1 MSDFT
6 CEVMRVD
13 DVIKHPD
20 ADRLTI
26 VKVRGYNCIANL
38 KEDGSYRYNKGD
50 LVVYIPE
57 GAVLT
62 EPLLKKMGFWKDDK
76 GMLAG
81 SKGNRVKAIKLRG
94 IVSQGI
100 LYPVTKIGGA
110 TVTLSDDSNDGFK
123 SLDVVEGDNVAEFL
137 DIVKYEPVIPESMTG
152 ELFNVGSENTVKFDV
167 ENIQKYPDLFKDG
180 EEVVFT
186 EKLHGT
192 FCAFAFVPGL
202 NHADAVD
209 GDFFAFSKGLG
220 AQGLVFK
227 NSDKNALSNIYHK
240 ALLKYL
246 PALKRFVDFGTDNEQ
261 KLPTYV
267 LGELYGRGIQDLT
280 YDGLEEVKF
289 RFFSVVQ
296 KDHGRV
302 VFMPPQFLAHVEDF
316 FEAVPVLY
324 RGPFSHMAVDQY
336 KGGKTFLGGVNIRE
350 GIVITP
356 WVERTTD
363 EIGRLALKAISPE
376 YLLRKGG
383 TEFN

>member
-6 CEVMRVD
+6 CEVMKID

-38 KEDGSYRYNKGD
+38 KEDGTYRYNKGD

-62 EPLLKKMGFWKDDK
+62 EALLKKMGFWKDDK

-94 IVSQGI
+94 VVSQGI
-100 LYPVTKIGGA
+100 LHPLTQSTCDTVGFIEAPNGA
-110 TVTLSDDSNDGFK
+110 NVQV
-123 SLDVVEGDNVAEFL
+123 SLGVDVADLLG
-137 DIVKYEPVIPESMTG
+137 IVKYEPVIPESMSG
-152 ELFNVGSENTVKFDV
+152 EVFNVGTENTLKFDV

-202 NHADAVD
+202 NHPDAIE

-220 AQGLVFK
+220 ASGLVFK
-227 NSDKNALSNIYHK
+227 NSDKNALSNVYHK

-246 PALKRFVDFGTDNEQ
+246 PALKRFVDFGTENEQ

-267 LGELYGRGIQDLT
+267 LGEIYGRGIQDLT
-280 YDGLEEVKF
+280 YDGLDEVKF

-324 RGPFSHMAVDQY
+324 RGPFSHMKVDEF